1 MVICAEDTI
10 LVILGQMEFKEKQF
24 MYFAVLYFE
33 KEFCKRTFKLIFYP
47 KRLKRKMKGEKR
59 TQNGF
64 FGLFCKYLLL

>member
-10 LVILGQMEFKEKQF
+10 LVILGQMEFKEKEF

-33 KEFCKRTFKLIFYP
+33 KEFCKRTFKLNFY
-47 KRLKRKMKGEKR
+47 LKRSKMKGEKR

-64 FGLFCKYLLL
+64 FGLFCKYLLS